1 MCYQAKTQ
9 TSPLI
14 YLVRRG
20 RCERRAGLEPACAV
34 PPDAQRLRVHQRGG
48 RARPAHRQHD
58 QRRTLP
64 RPPQLQGP
72 GYLEVSEVGGIP
84 QVSLI
89 STKLHCYQ
97 IRRMFKLTVNL
108 TELCYGTR

>member
-20 RCERRAGLEPACAV
+20 RRERRAGLEPAGAV

-58 QRRTLP
+58 QRRPLP

-72 GYLEVSEVGGIP
+72 GHLEVREVGGIS
-84 QVSLI
+84 QVYLI
-89 STKLHCYQ
+89 SSKFHCYP
-97 IRRMFKLTVNL
+97 FYPLYV
-108 TELCYGTR
+108 